1 MLFFSTALVVERS
14 ILEIRAVKADHT
26 APALLEQAFA
36 QYQRGDLAAVEAT
49 LAPIAGHP
57 SALHL
62 TGLVRVRQGR
72 LPEAADILG
81 QAVAARPQEA
91 QAHFNHGKVLA
102 ALGRHYEAYLAF
114 ASVVALEP
122 QNSDAL
128 FRQAKALQAVGDTA
142 GAISAFNGCVAL
154 DPANIQAALL
164 LGAALVAAG
173 QPAEAKAALTR
184 ALPQT
189 GDGRLLGDLHES
201 LAAVE
206 HAQGNELA
214 AVDHLAQAQAF
225 DPARIRLELD
235 RGQLLEKL
243 GRYDD
248 AKKAYQRVLDRDPAN
263 AVAHRALND
272 LHYRLG
278 EEAAFLRS
286 YSAAPQTPELVLDR
300 AQMLLGA
307 EKLEEAVSAFQ
318 TLLAGSGDD
327 KRALA
332 GLGISLM
339 KLGRLAEAASVL
351 ERALQSY
358 PDSADLYCNLS
369 AALARLGDPEKASAM
384 AAKALVL
391 EPDNQLA
398 LAMQGTCWRLLG
410 DERDRLLNGYDRF
423 IQVFD
428 LEAPDGY
435 RDMATF
441 NADLSRSLEELHPA
455 TREYLGQSLRG
466 GSQTGNDLFAARH
479 PVIERLRGRIE
490 EAIDRYITGLGALP
504 DHPFAA
510 RRGRG
515 HVFSGS
521 WSSRLKSGGF
531 HINHLHPG
539 GWISSCYYVDVP
551 AAVGDDRRRQGWI
564 TFGQPSFDVGLEPE
578 RAIQPAPGRLVLFPS
593 YMWHGTVPFRDD
605 GVRTTIAFDVA
616 PAGYGFD

>member
-1 MLFFSTALVVERS
+1 MLVVSTALVAQGF
-14 ILEIRAVKADHT
+14 RAVKADPH
-26 APALLEQAFA
+26 ALLEQAFA
-36 QYQRGDLAAVEAT
+36 QYQRGDLAAAETT
-49 LAPIAGHP
+49 LGPIADHP

-72 LPEAADILG
+72 LPEAANILG
-81 QAVAARPQEA
+81 HAVAARPQEA

-114 ASVVALEP
+114 ASVVALDP

-142 GAISAFNGCVAL
+142 GAITAFSRCAAL
-154 DPANIQAALL
+154 DPANIQAALQ
-164 LGAALVAAG
+164 LGAALVTAG
-173 QPAEAKAALTR
+173 QPAEARIALTR

-189 GDGRLLGDLHES
+189 REGRLLGDLHES

-206 HAQGNELA
+206 HAQGNDPG

-225 DPARIRLELD
+225 DPARIGLELD
-235 RGQLLEKL
+235 RGRLLEKL

-248 AKKAYQRVLDRDPAN
+248 AKKAYQRVLDHDPVN
-263 AVAHRALND
+263 ALAHRALND

-278 EEAAFLRS
+278 EDAAFLRS
-286 YSAAPQTPELVLDR
+286 YGAAPQTQELALDK

-307 EKLEEAVSAFQ
+307 EKLKEAVSAFQ
-318 TLLAGSGDD
+318 TLLAGSADD

-339 KLGRLAEAASVL
+339 KMGRLAEAASIL
-351 ERALQSY
+351 ERAIQSH

-369 AALARLGDPEKASAM
+369 AALAGSGDPEKASAM

-410 DERDRLLNGYDRF
+410 DDRDRLLNGYDTF

-428 LEAPDGY
+428 LEPPDGY
-435 RDMATF
+435 RDIAAF
-441 NADLSRSLEELHPA
+441 HADLSRCLEELHPA
-455 TREYLGQSLRG
+455 TGEYLGQSLRG

-479 PVIERLRGRIE
+479 PVIERLRGRIG
-490 EAIDRYITGLGALP
+490 EAIDRYIAGLGAIP
-504 DHPFAA
+504 DHPFAV
-510 RRGRG
+510 RRSRG
-515 HVFSGS
+515 HAFSGS

-551 AAVGDDRRRQGWI
+551 AAVSDDGRRRGWI
-564 TFGQPSFDVGLEPE
+564 KFGQPSFDVGLEPE
-578 RAIQPAPGRLVLFPS
+578 RAIQPVPGRLVLFPS
-593 YMWHGTVPFRDD
+593 YMWHGTVPFQDD
-605 GVRTTIAFDVA
+605 AVRTTIAFDVV
-616 PAGYGFD
+616 PAGRGFD

>member
-1 MLFFSTALVVERS
+1 MLAVSTALVVQRS

-36 QYQRGDLAAVEAT
+36 QYQRGDLAAAEAT
-49 LAPIAGHP
+49 LGPIADHP

-62 TGLVRVRQGR
+62 MGLVRVRQGR
-72 LPEAADILG
+72 LPEAADLLG

-102 ALGRHYEAYLAF
+102 ALGRHYDAYLAF
-114 ASVVALEP
+114 ASVIALEP

-142 GAISAFNGCVAL
+142 GAITAFSRCVEL

-164 LGAALVAAG
+164 LGPALVAAG
-173 QPAEAKAALTR
+173 QPAEAKTALAR
-184 ALPQT
+184 ALSQT
-189 GDGRLLGDLHES
+189 RDGRLLGDLHES
-201 LAAVE
+201 LAAME
-206 HAQGNELA
+206 HAQGNDA
-214 AVDHLAQAQAF
+214 GAVDHLVQALAF
-225 DPARIRLELD
+225 DPARIRLEYD
-235 RGQLLEKL
+235 QGQLLERL
-243 GRYDD
+243 GRYGD
-248 AKKAYQRVLDRDPAN
+248 AKKAYQRLLDRDPAN
-263 AVAHRALND
+263 AAAHRALND

-278 EEAAFLRS
+278 EDAAFLRS
-286 YSAAPQTPELVLDR
+286 YGAAPQTQELVLDR

-307 EKLEEAVSAFQ
+307 EKLEDAVSAFQ
-318 TLLAGSGDD
+318 GLLASSGND

-332 GLGISLM
+332 GLGIALM
-339 KLGRLAEAASVL
+339 KLGRLGEAASTL

-358 PDSADLYCNLS
+358 PDSADLCCNLS

-384 AAKALVL
+384 AGKALVL

-410 DERDRLLNGYDRF
+410 DERDRLLNGYDTF

-435 RDMATF
+435 RDMAAF
-441 NADLSRSLEELHPA
+441 NADLSRALQDLHPA

-479 PVIERLRGRIE
+479 PVIERLRGRIG
-490 EAIDRYITGLGALP
+490 EAIDRYIAGISAKP

-510 RRGRG
+510 RRSRG
-515 HVFSGS
+515 HAFSGS

-551 AAVGDDRRRQGWI
+551 AAVNDDRDRQGWVK
-564 TFGQPSFDVGLEPE
+564 FGQPSFDVGLEPE

-593 YMWHGTVPFRDD
+593 YMWHGTNPFQDD
-605 GVRTTIAFDVA
+605 GVRTTIAFDVT

>member
-1 MLFFSTALVVERS
+1 VLVVSTALVVQRS
-14 ILEIRAVKADHT
+14 TLEIRAVKADHT
-26 APALLEQAFA
+26 AHALLEQGFA
-36 QYQRGDLAAVEAT
+36 QYQRGDLAAAEAT
-49 LAPIAGHP
+49 LGPIADHP

-62 TGLVRVRQGR
+62 MGLVRVRQGR
-72 LPEAADILG
+72 LPEAADLLG

-114 ASVVALEP
+114 ASVIALEP
-122 QNSDAL
+122 KNSDAL
-128 FRQAKALQAVGDTA
+128 FRQGKALQAVGDTA
-142 GAISAFNGCVAL
+142 GAVTAFGRCVEL

-164 LGAALVAAG
+164 LGAALVAVG
-173 QPAEAKAALTR
+173 QLAEARTALTR
-184 ALPQT
+184 ALSQT
-189 GDGRLLGDLHES
+189 RDGRSLGDLHES
-201 LAAVE
+201 LAAIE
-206 HAQGNELA
+206 HAQGNDPG
-214 AVDHLAQAQAF
+214 AVDHLAQALAF

-235 RGQLLEKL
+235 QGQLLEKL
-243 GRYDD
+243 GRYDH
-248 AKKAYQRVLDRDPAN
+248 AKKAYQRVLDGDPAN

-278 EEAAFLRS
+278 EDAAFLRS
-286 YSAAPQTPELVLDR
+286 YGAAPQTPELALDR

-307 EKLEEAVSAFQ
+307 EKLDEAVSAFQ
-318 TLLAGSGDD
+318 GLLAGDD

-339 KLGRLAEAASVL
+339 KLGRLAEAASIL
-351 ERALQSY
+351 EGALQSY
-358 PDSADLYCNLS
+358 PNSADLYCNMS

-410 DERDRLLNGYDRF
+410 DDRDSLLNGYDTF

-435 RDMATF
+435 RDIAAF
-441 NADLSRSLEELHPA
+441 NADLSRALQELHPA

-490 EAIDRYITGLGALP
+490 GAIDQYIAGLSAMP

-510 RRGRG
+510 RRSRG
-515 HVFSGS
+515 YGFSGS

-551 AAVGDDRRRQGWI
+551 AVVGDDRRRQGWI
-564 TFGQPSFDVGLEPE
+564 KFGQPSFDVGLEPE
-578 RAIQPAPGRLVLFPS
+578 RAIQPVPGRLVLFPS
-593 YMWHGTVPFRDD
+593 YMWHGTNPFQDD
-605 GVRTTIAFDVA
+605 SVRTTIAFDVA
-616 PAGYGFD
+616 PADHGFD

>member
-1 MLFFSTALVVERS
+1 M
-14 ILEIRAVKADHT
+14 KADPT
-26 APALLEQAFA
+26 AQALLEQAFA
-36 QYQRGDLAAVEAT
+36 QYQRGDLAAAEAT
-49 LAPIAGHP
+49 LGPIADHP

-81 QAVAARPQEA
+81 RAVAARPQEA

-114 ASVVALEP
+114 ASVVTLEP
-122 QNSDAL
+122 QNSEAL
-128 FRQAKALQAVGDTA
+128 FKQAKALEAAGDIA
-142 GAISAFNGCVAL
+142 GAIAALNGCVAL
-154 DPANIQAALL
+154 DPANIQAALQ

-189 GDGRLLGDLHES
+189 RDGWLLGDLHES

-206 HAQGNELA
+206 HAQGNA
-214 AVDHLAQAQAF
+214 AGAVDHLAQALAF

-248 AKKAYQRVLDRDPAN
+248 AKKAYQRLLDGDPAN
-263 AVAHRALND
+263 AAVHRALNG

-278 EEAAFLRS
+278 EDAAFLRS
-286 YSAAPQTPELVLDR
+286 YGAAPQIRELALDR

-307 EKLEEAVSAFQ
+307 EKLEEAVSVFQ
-318 TLLAGSGDD
+318 TLLAGDD

-339 KLGRLAEAASVL
+339 KLGRLAEAASIL
-351 ERALQSY
+351 ERAIQSY

-369 AALARLGDPEKASAM
+369 AALARSGDPEKASAM

-391 EPDNQLA
+391 EPYNQLA

-410 DERDRLLNGYDRF
+410 DERDRLLNGYDTF
-423 IQVFD
+423 IQAFD
-428 LEAPDGY
+428 LKAPDGY
-435 RDMATF
+435 RDITAF
-441 NADLSRSLEELHPA
+441 NADLGRCLEELHPA

-466 GSQTGNDLFAARH
+466 GSQTDNDLFAARH
-479 PVIERLRGRIE
+479 PVIERLRGRIG
-490 EAIDRYITGLGALP
+490 EAIERYIAGLGARP

-510 RRGRG
+510 RRSREYA
-515 HVFSGS
+515 FSGS

-551 AAVGDDRRRQGWI
+551 AAVRDDGRRQGWI
-564 TFGQPSFDVGLEPE
+564 KFGQPSFDVGLEPE
-578 RAIQPAPGRLVLFPS
+578 RAIQPVPGRLVLFPS
-593 YMWHGTVPFRDD
+593 YMWHGTVPFQDD

-616 PAGYGFD
+616 PAGHGFD

>member
-1 MLFFSTALVVERS
+1 
-14 ILEIRAVKADHT
+14 VKADPT
-26 APALLEQAFA
+26 AHALLEQAFA
-36 QYQRGDLAAVEAT
+36 QYQRGDLAAAEAM
-49 LAPIAGHP
+49 LGPIADHP

-114 ASVVALEP
+114 ASVVVLEP

-128 FRQAKALQAVGDTA
+128 FRQAKALEAVGDMA
-142 GAISAFNGCVAL
+142 GAIAAFNGCVAL
-154 DPANIQAALL
+154 DPANIQAALQ
-164 LGAALVAAG
+164 LGAALIAAG

-184 ALPQT
+184 ALPRT
-189 GDGRLLGDLHES
+189 KDGTLLGDLHES

-206 HAQGNELA
+206 HAQSNELGA
-214 AVDHLAQAQAF
+214 IDHLEQAQVF
-225 DPARIRLELD
+225 DPARIWLELD
-235 RGQLLEKL
+235 RGRLLEKL
-243 GRYDD
+243 GRYEE
-248 AKKAYQRVLDRDPAN
+248 AKKAYQRLLDGDPAN

-278 EEAAFLRS
+278 EDAAFLRS
-286 YSAAPQTPELVLDR
+286 YGRAPQTQELVLDR

-318 TLLAGSGDD
+318 TLLAASDD

-339 KLGRLAEAASVL
+339 KLGRLVEAAAVF
-351 ERALQSY
+351 ERAIQSY

-369 AALARLGDPEKASAM
+369 AALARSGDPEKASAM
-384 AAKALVL
+384 AAKALIL
-391 EPDNQLA
+391 EPDNQQA

-428 LEAPDGY
+428 LKAPDGY
-435 RDMATF
+435 RDIGAF
-441 NADLSRSLEELHPA
+441 NADLSRYLAELHPA

-466 GSQTGNDLFAARH
+466 GSQTDNDLFAARH
-479 PVIERLRGRIE
+479 PVIERLRGRIG
-490 EAIDRYITGLGALP
+490 EAIDRYIAGLGATP

-510 RRGRG
+510 RRSRG
-515 HVFSGS
+515 HVVTGS

-539 GWISSCYYVDVP
+539 GWISSCYYVEVP
-551 AAVGDDRRRQGWI
+551 AVVRDDSRRQGWI
-564 TFGQPSFDVGLEPE
+564 KFGQPSFDVGLEPE

-593 YMWHGTVPFRDD
+593 YMWHGTVPFQDD
-605 GVRTTIAFDVA
+605 AVRTTIAFDVA
-616 PAGYGFD
+616 PAGHGFD